1 MMKHPFKQQPAELLF
16 LVLFLLVLGNGVTA
30 FGQDRP
36 EKQPN
41 RQAPEMTAPPPA
53 TSSVEGAVTLLPEI
67 ALTVEMSSSDVNRIT
82 CQEEIKDVV
91 FSKEKGIA
99 VRFSGKD
106 AFVKFRTTQK
116 DGKTVY
122 SATPSE
128 IFIIC
133 GDSVYTMIAMPRRIP
148 ARSVRLS
155 TGKMDNIRKNKSL
168 LGSLPFEK
176 KILSAIRSLYL
187 EEIPESFTV
196 STPKQRIDLFRDLE
210 FILYR
215 VAVVDGEGFQVKE
228 YRGTLTGS
236 GKEQLEL
243 GEKDF
248 LRKDISAQPLA
259 VSLDRL
265 VLRKGDTLR
274 VFVAEIHYE
283 ESTHDR

>member
-1 MMKHPFKQQPAELLF
+1 MTKHPFKKIPAGLIL
-16 LVLFLLVLGNGVTA
+16 LVLFLLALGSSAKT

-36 EKQPN
+36 EKLPT
-41 RQAPEMTAPPPA
+41 RQTPVMTAPQTA

-67 ALTVEMSSSDVNRIT
+67 AQTIELSSSDVNRIT
-82 CQEEIKDVV
+82 CGEEIKDVV

-116 DGKTVY
+116 EGKIVY
-122 SATPSE
+122 STTPSE
-128 IFIIC
+128 IFIVC
-133 GDSVYTMIAMPRRIP
+133 GESVYTLIALPRRIP

-168 LGSLPFEK
+168 LGALPFEK
-176 KILSAIRSLYL
+176 KVLSAIRSLFL
-187 EEIPESFTV
+187 EDIPDSFTV
-196 STPKQRIDLFRDLE
+196 TTPRQKIDLFQDIDLV
-210 FILYR
+210 LLR

-236 GKEQLEL
+236 VKNQLEL

-248 LRKDISAQPLA
+248 LRSEISAQPIA
-259 VSLDRL
+259 ISLDRL
-265 VLRKGDTLR
+265 VLKRGDTLR
-274 VFVAEIHYE
+274 VFVAEARRE
-283 ESTHDR
+283 GVEP